1 MSILINI
8 MCGDFMN
15 FSEDYKIINESN
27 LFDSEYYCQCRQ
39 LNFWFHIFFLFLN
52 WFVVHVEFSLFF
64 VVSGYWWFF
73 RVFVWDFVQDFI
85 SFFVYVLI
93 ISLVGFNTIMGRYFL
108 SFRIKCAWFTLYV
121 SFIPFCLL
129 VLFISRL
136 K

>member
-1 MSILINI
+1 M
-8 MCGDFMN
+8 
-15 FSEDYKIINESN
+15 
-27 LFDSEYYCQCRQ
+27 
-39 LNFWFHIFFLFLN
+39 LNFRCFLWFLGIDGFFVFLF
-52 WFVVHVEFSLFF
+52 
-64 VVSGYWWFF
+64 G
-73 RVFVWDFVQDFI
+73 DFVQDFI